1 MEIGS
6 TVSAAIEGDTIFVDL
21 GVYREQVI
29 IEQNN
34 ITLKGS
40 TFPSENPF
48 ENSME
53 LIHALYASDGVGG
66 QGNGKRFL
74 G

>member
-1 MEIGS
+1 M
-6 TVSAAIEGDTIFVDL
+6 
-21 GVYREQVI
+21 I

-48 ENSME
+48 ENSVE

-66 QGNGKRFL
+66 QGSGESIPD
-74 G
+74 